1 MKKLLLILLMGF
13 VVTASKA
20 QKCNFSGVKLEKS
33 GQQGQDW
40 YFQTKMTLPLL
51 LCIIGMMKRQSNIT
65 QPQREYSSMSLL
77 IQVDTL
83 YFQRTMTDVMT

>member
-40 YFQTKMTLPLL
+40 YFQTNMGPIVVGGITLKFTITKRVIPL
-51 LCIIGMMKRQSNIT
+51 
-65 QPQREYSSMSLL
+65 SLK
-77 IQVDTL
+77 IWEAIPV
-83 YFQRTMTDVMT
+83 